1 MKKLFTQAVI
11 FCMLVSDGVSAMQPN
26 IKVSDIRYAGTGCPR
41 GSVSVSMT
49 PNKGAI
55 NAVFDHFFASFGGKP
70 NQKVKRCKLSM
81 NLHVPGNKRV
91 RLRQIRFR
99 GFIDLPANA
108 YTKIV
113 RNYRFDST
121 KKQLSKTWQGKL
133 FKVINQREPFNTTW
147 SVCGKDVRLEVD
159 SMMEV
164 KSRAV
169 ATSQVGVD
177 SFDHLMTRDY
187 RGERGWKF
195 ILDYTPC

>member
-1 MKKLFTQAVI
+1 MQVAVC
-11 FCMLVSDGVSAMQPN
+11 CMLVPSSIHAMQPS
-26 IKVSDIRYAGTGCPR
+26 IKVSDVNYAGTGCPR

-55 NAVFDHFFASFGGKP
+55 NAVFDHFFSSFSGKP
-70 NQKVKRCKLSM
+70 NQKIKRCKLSM
-81 NLHVPGNKRV
+81 RLHVPSNKRV

-113 RNYRFDST
+113 RNYRFGNT

-147 SVCGKDVRLEVD
+147 SVCGKDVRLEVE
-159 SMMEV
+159 SMMEL

-169 ATSQVGVD
+169 ASSQVGVD